1 MAKKMSPLEWIVY
14 ILVIVGALNYG
25 IDGLFKFDILEKIF
39 SGVPILLTIVAILIG
54 VAGLYLIYMIT
65 KK

>member
-1 MAKKMSPLEWIVY
+1 MKKMGTLDWIVY

-25 IDGLFKFDILEKIF
+25 IAELFSYDILGMIF
-39 SGVPILLTIVAILIG
+39 GGIAILAKLVAILIG
-54 VAGLYLIYMIT
+54 LAGLYLIYNLT